1 MTYGQTESTVNLYF
15 SLVDQ
20 VENYKFSLSS
30 KCSALNRQHVTC
42 GQG

>member
-20 VENYKFSLSS
+20 VENYKFSLAQNVLL
-30 KCSALNRQHVTC
+30 CTGNM
-42 GQG
+42 